1 MSNTTIDVSD
11 AVIKK
16 ETLEPSVL
24 PCEPTNKEIMDM
36 LIKQA
41 NFAEDYYRKLVV
53 QFEENLR
60 KTLLKM
66 F

>member
-1 MSNTTIDVSD
+1 MNNNVFVSD
-11 AVIKK
+11 AVIK
-16 ETLEPSVL
+16 EEIVEPSVL
-24 PCEPTNKEIMDM
+24 PHEPTNKEIMDM

-41 NFAEDYYRKLVV
+41 NVAEDYYRKLVS

-60 KTLLKM
+60 KRLLKV